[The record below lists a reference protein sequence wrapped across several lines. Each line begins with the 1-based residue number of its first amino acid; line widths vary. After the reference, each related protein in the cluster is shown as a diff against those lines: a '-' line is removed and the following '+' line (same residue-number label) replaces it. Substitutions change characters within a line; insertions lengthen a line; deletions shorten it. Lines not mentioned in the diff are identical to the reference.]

1 MNEQL
6 WQQLLDAGE
15 VLVYREQVMSEI
27 DRMYAEIEDN
37 NNAIEVARKKTKL
50 MPKYFIPLMILSV
63 VILYYGIPMFIASL
77 AMPIIGIITMEVSD
91 VIISAISGIILSI
104 ISLVIISIGITIL
117 VVTIVWFLMRKKRAK
132 HKYKRIKAD
141 NEKMNSEITEVIE
154 KLKEDAISYLE
165 GNIYKIEFLPVD
177 YQTADAAGFMLQAV
191 KNLRADSLKEA
202 INLYA
207 EELKHR
213 ESMAAAERQRIQN
226 EEMMYAMQMLN
237 MNMENMTSSQERT
250 NRTLNDIN
258 FIQTMDFLSRN

>member
-1 MNEQL
+1 MEIL
-6 WQQLLDAGE
+6 SGLLGI
-15 VLVYREQVMSEI
+15 LG
-27 DRMYAEIEDN
+27 
-37 NNAIEVARKKTKL
+37 L
-50 MPKYFIPLMILSV
+50 IPMILFAVAFSF
-63 VILYYGIPMFIASL
+63 IL
-77 AMPIIGIITMEVSD
+77 IIGGIA
-91 VIISAISGIILSI
+91 VIAAGVVLLSI
-104 ISLVIISIGITIL
+104 ILPKSI
-117 VVTIVWFLMRKKRAK
+117 KK
-132 HKYKRIKAD
+132 HQNKYRQEYDKIKED
-141 NEKMNSEITEVIE
+141 SEKKNTELNAAITE
-154 KLKEDAISYLE
+154 LKENAVEFLE
-165 GNIYKIEFLPVD
+165 KNSHRIEFLPVD

-213 ESMAAAERQRIQN
+213 ERMAAAERQRIQN